1 MNQKI
6 HRRKRQR
13 KNNMAINAKIV
24 VIKKEQGDDLVLSD
38 VDNHLL
44 IIRSSNKQIDEQEV
58 DQYIKIED
66 GELIRKINTKSS
78 YLVDMFDIDLQD
90 NK

>member
-1 MNQKI
+1 
-6 HRRKRQR
+6 
-13 KNNMAINAKIV
+13 MAINAKIV

-78 YLVDMFDIDLQD
+78 YLIDMFGIDLQD